1 MEWFTELNGRC
12 PFCGGEITIIEGD
25 VFEYTLD
32 EMGIPEYLNSE
43 EYRLTGYCKRC
54 RRQVFPLPNG
64 NGTYTVYPYNPMPT
78 INAYSSYVPKRIS
91 IISDKVLGSTDE
103 NINPFIN
110 VRASLE
116 NDDNE
121 NIENF
126 EDASLIEED
135 LPF

>member
-1 MEWFTELNGRC
+1 MELFTELNGRC
-12 PFCGGEITIIEGD
+12 PFCGGEINIIEGD

-32 EMGIPEYLNSE
+32 EIGFPQYLNSE

-54 RRQVFPLPNG
+54 KRQMFPLPNG

-78 INAYSSYVPKRIS
+78 INAYNSYVPKRIS
-91 IISDKVLGSTDE
+91 IISDKVLSSTDE

-110 VRASLE
+110 VRASLK
-116 NDDNE
+116 DDDE

>member
-1 MEWFTELNGRC
+1 MELFTELNGRC
-12 PFCGGEITIIEGD
+12 PFCGGEINIIEGD

-32 EMGIPEYLNSE
+32 EIGFPQYLNSE

-54 RRQVFPLPNG
+54 KRQMFPLPNG
-64 NGTYTVYPYNPMPT
+64 NGTYTVYPYNPMRT
-78 INAYSSYVPKRIS
+78 INAYNSYVPKRIS
-91 IISDKVLGSTDE
+91 IISDKVLSSTDE

-110 VRASLE
+110 VRASLK
-116 NDDNE
+116 DDDE

>member
-1 MEWFTELNGRC
+1 MELFTELNGRC
-12 PFCGGEITIIEGD
+12 PFCGGEINIIEGD

-32 EMGIPEYLNSE
+32 ETGFPQYLNSE

-54 RRQVFPLPNG
+54 KRQMFPLPNG
-64 NGTYTVYPYNPMPT
+64 NGTYTVYPYNPMPA
-78 INAYSSYVPKRIS
+78 INAYNSYVPKRIS
-91 IISDKVLGSTDE
+91 IISDKVLSSTDE

-116 NDDNE
+116 NDDGE
-121 NIENF
+121 NIKDF

>member
-1 MEWFTELNGRC
+1 MELFTELNGRC
-12 PFCGGEITIIEGD
+12 PFCGGEINIIEGD

-32 EMGIPEYLNSE
+32 EIGFPQYLNSE

-54 RRQVFPLPNG
+54 RRQMFPLPNS

-91 IISDKVLGSTDE
+91 IISDKVLSSTDK

-116 NDDNE
+116 NDDGE

-126 EDASLIEED
+126 EDTSLIEED

>member
-1 MEWFTELNGRC
+1 MTTNSGYQAAVNGLNTA
-12 PFCGGEITIIEGD
+12 EQNLNTANNNLASTISASENVLSYATSEATI
-25 VFEYTLD
+25 
-32 EMGIPEYLNSE
+32 NSA
-43 EYRLTGYCKRC
+43 TN
-54 RRQVFPLPNG
+54 NG

>member
-1 MEWFTELNGRC
+1 MELFTELNGRC
-12 PFCGGEITIIEGD
+12 PFCGGEINIIEGD

-32 EMGIPEYLNSE
+32 EIGFPQYLNSE

-54 RRQVFPLPNG
+54 RRQMFPLPNG

-78 INAYSSYVPKRIS
+78 INAYNSYVPKRIS
-91 IISDKVLGSTDE
+91 IISDKVLSSTDE

-116 NDDNE
+116 NDDGE